1 MTYCPWQLMVSLSSL
16 LMTYYFAA
24 CHLQFFI
31 YEHIHQDNWRI
42 GITGL
47 LAQSLGL
54 VPFKNVFWSSRWW
67 ILLPIFISYLLLL
80 FAEYINCQTS
90 IMFIF
95 ADISLSWSVMSRDM
109 SQGIISHGHY
119 GSRIRKLFT
128 FLRKTKVVHTSTRDG
143 SQ

>member
-1 MTYCPWQLMVSLSSL
+1 MRFGLVFDNVLWSKPLVSLMVSLWSL

-54 VPFKNVFWSSRWW
+54 VPFKNVFWSSRWRIFHCFLLS
-67 ILLPIFISYLLLL
+67 ILIAKLQLCPLSLIFYHCLFPHIRINPGNKFYYNCMEVVQTFAFKSSHRNICFKIHLL
-80 FAEYINCQTS
+80 
-90 IMFIF
+90 
-95 ADISLSWSVMSRDM
+95 
-109 SQGIISHGHY
+109 
-119 GSRIRKLFT
+119 
-128 FLRKTKVVHTSTRDG
+128 
-143 SQ
+143 